1 MPRLIKFMNLEGN
14 RFLPSS
20 SGLNEH
26 WLYVV
31 YLKSDQV
38 DWSVVQSGLRKIP
51 RNGAGVQCGFGGKLL
66 LSMHKTLGS
75 LPWTTTCP
83 DDSDVQPGLEIT
95 LWVVIRTLG
104 QENLKLVLFL
114 SPTPQAKWRW
124 VCSCRL
130 KRERI
135 PWSGRDSRR
144 EMPKARFLDPGTFAA
159 IPGMALGLKLT
170 MSQSSDSSVSSQSRS
185 GGKCYNQSSILC
197 YKYRVCVS
205 KWKQFS
211 RPVL

>member
-1 MPRLIKFMNLEGN
+1 MNLEGN

-95 LWVVIRTLG
+95 LVGSHSYSWAGKPEASIISFPNSSSKMKVGFCSFVIADWKEKEFLG
-104 QENLKLVLFL
+104 VEG
-114 SPTPQAKWRW
+114 TPGEK
-124 VCSCRL
+124 
-130 KRERI
+130 
-135 PWSGRDSRR
+135 
-144 EMPKARFLDPGTFAA
+144 
-159 IPGMALGLKLT
+159 GLKLDFLT
-170 MSQSSDSSVSSQSRS
+170 QVPLLLSQAW
-185 GGKCYNQSSILC
+185 L
-197 YKYRVCVS
+197 
-205 KWKQFS
+205 
-211 RPVL
+211 LA